1 MKKCKCGQEI
11 QDKYIMCA
19 SCANAGKSADSHSNG
34 TYLEVI
40 QQINWNLGMISKV
53 LQQLLPQEKLKQLK
67 QEMKQKPK

>member
-19 SCANAGKSADSHSNG
+19 NCANTGSRETKQSSEA
-34 TYLEVI
+34 YLETL
-40 QQINWNLGMISKV
+40 QQINWNLGMISKT
-53 LQQLLPQEKLKQLK
+53 LQQLLPPEKLKQLK